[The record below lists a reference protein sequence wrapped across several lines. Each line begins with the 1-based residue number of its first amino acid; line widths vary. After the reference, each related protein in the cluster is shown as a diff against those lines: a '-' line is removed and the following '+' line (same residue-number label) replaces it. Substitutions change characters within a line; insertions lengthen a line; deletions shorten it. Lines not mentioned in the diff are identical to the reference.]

1 MIFGSMLN
9 QVAEKLAN
17 EAVKPE
23 RQYQIVRMGG
33 YNSWYELEIGC
44 VELSYLLKQVPL
56 TESED
61 EEVRRMAAHC
71 LANLS
76 VNGERSS
83 NKIS

>member
-33 YNSWYELEIGC
+33 LQLLVWVGNWVCWVELFVEIGA
-44 VELSYLLKQVPL
+44 VDREWGWGGEKDGSSLSCQFKCKWWEIIQ
-56 TESED
+56 
-61 EEVRRMAAHC
+61 
-71 LANLS
+71 
-76 VNGERSS
+76 
-83 NKIS
+83 